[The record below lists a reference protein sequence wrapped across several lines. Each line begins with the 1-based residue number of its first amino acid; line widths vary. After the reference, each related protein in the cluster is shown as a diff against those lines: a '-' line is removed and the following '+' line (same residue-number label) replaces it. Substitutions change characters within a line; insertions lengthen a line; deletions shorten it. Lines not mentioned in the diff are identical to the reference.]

1 MKNKRFAALV
11 MSVAIIFAGIS
22 FSGCG
27 NSTSAAKND
36 GSVKITD
43 TTIEGTLW
51 DDDSQ
56 KHVYTFNTNKQFTVT
71 ARVVNGT
78 NASAYTASGTYTL
91 KDKTLTLLLNPTKQ
105 VFMQSEKDGRTVF
118 AGEEGTYSLY
128 TSQSAAEDSIA
139 KGTGKVSSSS
149 K

>member
-51 DDDSQ
+51 ADDSQ
-56 KHVYTFNTNKQFTVT
+56 KYAYLFNANGQFTVT
-71 ARVVNGT
+71 AGVVNGT

-105 VFMQSEKDGRTVF
+105 VFHQTSGDDKKVF
-118 AGEEGTYSLY
+118 TMDDSPYSLY
-128 TSQSAAEDSIA
+128 SNQSAAEDSIA